1 MIAATSPKTPS
12 ATKLKAVNAATT
24 KPKKK
29 KGIKYL
35 ADI

>member
-12 ATKLKAVNAATT
+12 ATKLNAVNAATT

-29 KGIKYL
+29 KALNI
-35 ADI
+35 